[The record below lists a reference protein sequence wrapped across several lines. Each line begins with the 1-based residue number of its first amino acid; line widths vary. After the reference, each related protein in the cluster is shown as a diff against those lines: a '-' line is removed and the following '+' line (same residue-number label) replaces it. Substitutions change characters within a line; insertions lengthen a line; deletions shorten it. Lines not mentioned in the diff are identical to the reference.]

1 MMSAARHYI
10 DGRWV
15 EGDGARALEVVNPA
29 SEELV
34 ARFQSASVAQARQ
47 AIHAARR
54 AFDAGPWPRLS
65 GRERS
70 RILFQLA
77 DELRRREAEL
87 IDLTVREAGC
97 TMGLAHTIQV
107 TFPIDHMYYFA
118 EQAARPTVEPLP
130 PVEGPMTMSSMVV
143 REPVGVVAAITPW
156 NFPFFLALWKVGHA
170 LATGNTIVLKPASYT
185 PLTALEIARAA
196 EAVDLPAGVLN
207 VVAGGGA
214 EIGEELAASPLVDK
228 ISLTGSTDVGK
239 RVMQL
244 GAANVKRIA
253 LELGGKSAA
262 IVLDDADLDK
272 VTSACLMGFLIHS
285 GQACGAST
293 RILAPRSLYGA
304 LVERMVGMAP
314 FLTVGDPAEMT
325 TVVGPL
331 IRGEH
336 RARVERYVERGID
349 EGATL
354 ACGGRRPA
362 HLAKGF
368 YLEPT
373 IFTDVDNRMTIAQEE
388 IFGPVGVVIPF
399 TDDDDAVRIANDS
412 IYGLAGSVYS
422 SNTSR
427 ALAVARAV
435 RTGTM
440 MINGGGINP
449 HAPFGGYKQSGIG
462 REMGTYG
469 LDEYTEIKHIGI
481 GLL

>member
-1 MMSAARHYI
+1 MSSYKHYVG
-10 DGRWV
+10 GRWLD
-15 EGDGARALEVVNPA
+15 GDGTRTLEIVNPA
-29 SEELV
+29 SEETF
-34 ARFQSASVAQARQ
+34 ARLQAASVGQARE

-54 AFDAGPWPRLS
+54 AFDEGPWPRMAP
-65 GRERS
+65 RERS
-70 RILFQLA
+70 RMLYQLA
-77 DELRRREAEL
+77 DELRRREKEL

-97 TMGLAHTIQV
+97 TIGLAHTIQV

-118 EQAARPTVEPLP
+118 EQAARPTVEALP

-143 REPVGVVAAITPW
+143 REPVGVVGAITPW
-156 NFPFFLALWKVGHA
+156 NFPFFLALWKIGHA

-196 EAVDLPAGVLN
+196 EAVDLPPGVLN
-207 VVAGGGA
+207 VVAGGGS
-214 EIGEELAASPLVDK
+214 EIGEELAVSPLVDK
-228 ISLTGSTDVGK
+228 ISVTGSTEVGK

-244 GAANVKRIA
+244 GASNIKRLA

-293 RILAPRSLYGA
+293 RILVPGSLHDA

-331 IRGEH
+331 IRAEH
-336 RARVERYVERGID
+336 RARVEYYVRRGLE

-354 ACGGRRPA
+354 ACGGKRPE
-362 HLAKGF
+362 HLPKGF

-373 IFTDVDNRMTIAQEE
+373 IFTGVDNRMTIAQEE

-399 TDDDDAVRIANDS
+399 TDDEDAIRIANDS

-422 SNTSR
+422 GNTSR
-427 ALAVARAV
+427 ALAVARRV

-440 MINGGGINP
+440 MVNGGGINP
-449 HAPFGGYKQSGIG
+449 HAPFGGYKQSGLG
-462 REMGTYG
+462 REMGLYG
-469 LDEYTEIKHIGI
+469 LDEYTEIKHIGV
-481 GLL
+481 GML